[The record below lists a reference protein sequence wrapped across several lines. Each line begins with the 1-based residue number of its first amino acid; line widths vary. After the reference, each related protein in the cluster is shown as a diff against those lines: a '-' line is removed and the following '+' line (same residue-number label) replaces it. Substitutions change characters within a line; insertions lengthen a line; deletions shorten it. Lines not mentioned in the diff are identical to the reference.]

1 MSRKSRRL
9 KEQRTTIGIMCEGE
23 TEAQYFKM
31 LKHRY
36 NTPAVTAQ
44 KLDIKAVDKAGTA
57 LIKKSGCDR
66 QTTSICKNLRGF

>member
-9 KEQRTTIGIMCEGE
+9 KEQRTTTGIMYEGE

-36 NTPAVTAQ
+36 NTPAVTA
-44 KLDIKAVDKAGTA
+44 
-57 LIKKSGCDR
+57 KSLTLK
-66 QTTSICKNLRGF
+66 QWTKRGQL